1 MGPPVLPM
9 VDPSPLS
16 PSDRKA
22 LLALWAVPGLGP
34 VGLAQL
40 GTELA
45 CRWGELLDVPTAD
58 WAQLASRI
66 DVQEHL
72 LAVGRLRP
80 VAERVEELAEQS
92 AMQICYP
99 GDAGFPARLAEIPN
113 APALLFR
120 LGAVGPPRRRVAM
133 VGSRRPPPEFSL
145 WAREFAEGVAA
156 AGAGV
161 VSGAAQGVDSA
172 CHFGALDAGGETW
185 AFLGSAL
192 DAVDPGVA
200 RVVKRILDGGG
211 SVFSELPPGVRASR
225 ETFPPRNRLIS
236 GAADAVVVLRAAAE
250 SGSFHTAE
258 AALAQRR
265 PLLAV
270 QGEAARAD
278 AAGTNRMLARGT
290 ARACVRPE
298 DALRAA
304 GVLAAPP
311 APKAPR
317 EPELDLAALSA
328 AARTAFAALSREP
341 RSFEDVQCTS
351 RLDPGVLVSALCEL
365 ELLGLVQQGPGKYY
379 ERV

>member
-1 MGPPVLPM
+1 MAALP
-9 VDPSPLS
+9 PLS

-34 VGLAQL
+34 VGLAEL
-40 GTELA
+40 GIQVG
-45 CRWGELLDVPTAD
+45 CRWGELLDLPTGD
-58 WAQLASRI
+58 WAHLASRA
-66 DVQEHL
+66 DVRGHL
-72 LAVGRLRP
+72 LAVGRLGR
-80 VAERVEELAEQS
+80 VAERVEALAHRGQ
-92 AMQICYP
+92 MQIVYS
-99 GDAGFPARLAEIPN
+99 GDAGYPERLREISN
-113 APALLFR
+113 APPLLFR
-120 LGAVGPPRRRVAM
+120 LGRPGPPRRRVAM
-133 VGSRRPPPEFSL
+133 VGSRHPPPEFYL

-156 AGAGV
+156 GGAGV

-200 RVVKRILDGGG
+200 RVVKRILDHGG
-211 SVFSELPPGVRASR
+211 SAFSELPPGVRASR

-236 GAADAVVVLRAAAE
+236 GSADAVVVLRAAAR

-258 AALAQRR
+258 AALAQKR

-270 QGEAARAD
+270 PGEAARAD
-278 AAGTNRMLARGT
+278 AAGSNRMLAVGS

-304 GVLAAPP
+304 GVLAVPPPP
-311 APKAPR
+311 AVSPAVEVDPA
-317 EPELDLAALSA
+317 ELSA
-328 AARTAFAALSREP
+328 AARTAFASLSREP
-341 RSFEDVQCTS
+341 RSFEDVQCAS
-351 RLDPGVLVSALCEL
+351 RLDPGVLASALCEL
-365 ELLGLVQQGPGKYY
+365 ELLGLVQVGPGKYY